1 VINFCKL
8 LDGSTGF
15 VERHFDPVEIS
26 EFRGQ
31 AGKVIWLDVL
41 DPTEEDFALLKEE
54 FDFHH
59 LALDDCRQA
68 HARPKLEKYTDYVFF
83 VVYEVRPEPLSRKL
97 QTVELD
103 IFFGSNYVVTL
114 HRGTAEVIASV
125 ETRWETQEGEA
136 AAEGASYLA
145 YLLIDAAVDS
155 YFPILDSFSDQL
167 EILEEGMFGDF
178 REEVVQE
185 IFQLKK
191 QTLQLRRLVTPL
203 RDVFLVLLR
212 RDESMFGPRTYIYFQ
227 DVLDHLLRVS
237 DAIDTYRD
245 LVAGAVDAYMTT
257 VSNRTNETM
266 KKLTVVATVLMTA
279 ALIAG
284 IYGMNFETMP
294 ELKWKYG
301 YEYALGLM
309 VFVSLALVAL
319 FKQKKYI

>member
-1 VINFCKL
+1 MINFCKL
-8 LDGSTGF
+8 LDASTGF
-15 VERHFDPVEIS
+15 VERHFDPIEIS
-26 EFRGQ
+26 DYRGR
-31 AGKVIWLDVL
+31 AGKVIWLDVQ
-41 DPTEEDFALLKEE
+41 DPTEEDFELLKVE

-68 HARPKLEKYTDYVFF
+68 HARPKLEKYADYIFL
-83 VVYEVRPEPLSRKL
+83 VVYEVRPERLSHRL
-97 QTVELD
+97 NTVELN
-103 IFFGSNYVVTL
+103 IFFGANYVVTM
-114 HRGTAEVIASV
+114 HRGTAEVISLV
-125 ETRWETQEGEA
+125 ETRWETQEVGA

-145 YLLIDAAVDS
+145 YLVIDAAVDS

-178 REEVVQE
+178 REDVVQE

-212 RDESMFGPRTYIYFQ
+212 RDDTMFGPRTYLYFQ

-245 LVAGAVDAYMTT
+245 LVSGAVDAYMTT

-266 KKLTVVATVLMTA
+266 KQLTVTSTVLMTA

-284 IYGMNFETMP
+284 IYGMNFEAMP

-301 YEYALGLM
+301 YPYALTLM
-309 VFVSLALVAL
+309 LVCSLGLVAL
-319 FKQKKYI
+319 FKRKRYI

>member
-8 LDGSTGF
+8 LDGATGF

-26 EFRGQ
+26 EHRGE
-31 AGKVIWLDVL
+31 AGKVIWLDVQ

-68 HARPKLEKYTDYVFF
+68 HARPKLEKYDNYVFF
-83 VVYEVRPEPLSRKL
+83 VVYEVRPQPLSGRL
-97 QTVELD
+97 HTVELD
-103 IFFGSNYVVTL
+103 IFFGANYVVTL
-114 HRGTAEVIASV
+114 HRGNADVVSTV
-125 ETRWETQEGEA
+125 ETRWDAAETEA
-136 AAEGASYLA
+136 ATEGSSYLA
-145 YLLIDAAVDS
+145 YLIIDAAVDS
-155 YFPILDSFSDQL
+155 YFPVLDSFSDQL

-178 REEVVQE
+178 REDTVQE

-212 RDESMFGPRTYIYFQ
+212 RDEAMFGPRTYLYFQ

-245 LVAGAVDAYMTT
+245 LVGGAVDAYMTT

-266 KKLTVVATVLMTA
+266 KKLTVISTVLMTS

-284 IYGMNFETMP
+284 IYGMNFEAMP
-294 ELKWKYG
+294 ELKWHFG
-301 YEYALGLM
+301 YPYALLLM
-309 VFVSLALVAL
+309 VFTSLAVVGV
-319 FKQKKYI
+319 FKHKKYI